1 MDYDEL
7 LKNFE
12 DDSTTRRRPN
22 PADESKPAA
31 ESRAGTRPR
40 TEDELDRIIRERR
53 KRVENFRVDVSGTQE
68 KGPSHSG
75 VYLSN
80 APRDIADTAE
90 KRSAPRRNPEA
101 PSGEKRTEPKST
113 LKVTVP
119 PATEKQKKAIEAKK
133 EKAKSGKS
141 ENRREKLQRVAVI
154 IGIIAVTSLVLCI
167 YGIRCINDV
176 LAIKTEDK
184 AVEVTIQSPNMSDGE
199 VINLLKK
206 NDLINNKLFCKLF
219 IKFLDK
225 GGEYVTG
232 VYTLTPN
239 MGIEKMLSTMKA
251 DFTLAETVTLT
262 FPEGFTIDQIA
273 QKLETN
279 KVCSGASFITTLQT
293 VDFSSEYS
301 FISNISNP
309 DARFRKLEGY
319 LYPDTYEFY
328 IGETASSVVRK
339 FLDNFKNRWTDE
351 YADIAKQRG
360 LTVDDVITMASI
372 LQKEA
377 ATSDQMPVISSI
389 LYNRLAKSATFPWL
403 QCDSTETYLTETIKP
418 TLTSSTEDTEKYL
431 AFRNNYDT
439 YSKECVGLPVGPI
452 GNPGDAAINAA
463 LNPDETDYYYFR
475 HDNKGGVYY
484 ASTFAEHEQN
494 GITVEEVNAEE

>member
-12 DDSTTRRRPN
+12 DDSAPR
-22 PADESKPAA
+22 SKPAQNADAKATAKQAHPQKA
-31 ESRAGTRPR
+31 ET
-40 TEDELDRIIRERR
+40 ELDRIIRERQ
-53 KRVENFRVDVSGTQE
+53 KRVENFKVDVPASQE
-68 KGPSHSG
+68 KGPSHNG

-90 KRSAPRRNPEA
+90 KRSAPRRTAA
-101 PSGEKRTEPKST
+101 PADGENRTAQKSN

-119 PATEKQKKAIEAKK
+119 PATEKQKKAMEARNKK
-133 EKAKSGKS
+133 NGGPVKAEKRKEQLSRIAII
-141 ENRREKLQRVAVI
+141 VA
-154 IGIIAVTSLVLCI
+154 IIALTSTVLCI

-184 AVEVTIQSPNMSDGE
+184 AVEITIASPNMSDGE

-251 DFTLAETVTLT
+251 DFTLSETVTLT

-328 IGETASSVVRK
+328 IGETASSVARK

-351 YADIAKQRG
+351 YADIAAERG
-360 LTVDDVITMASI
+360 VSVDDVMTMASI

-377 ATSDQMPVISSI
+377 ATDEQMPVIASI

-403 QCDSTETYLTETIKP
+403 QCDSTETYLNETIKP
-418 TLTSSTEDTEKYL
+418 TLTSSMEDTEKYL
-431 AFRNNYDT
+431 AFRDNYDT

-463 LNPDETDYYYFR
+463 LNPKDTDYYYFR

>member
-12 DDSTTRRRPN
+12 DDSAKKSH
-22 PADESKPAA
+22 PAHSAQSNSATDSARTHKP
-31 ESRAGTRPR
+31 
-40 TEDELDRIIRERR
+40 EDELDRIIRERQ
-53 KRVENFRVDVSGTQE
+53 KRVENFKVNVGGSQE
-68 KGPSHSG
+68 KGPSHNG
-75 VYLSN
+75 IYLSN
-80 APRDIADTAE
+80 TPRDIADTAE
-90 KRSAPRRNPEA
+90 KRSAPRRNAEPQSA
-101 PSGEKRTEPKST
+101 EPKSK

-119 PATEKQKKAIEAKK
+119 PTTEKQKKAIEAKRK
-133 EKAKSGKS
+133 KNGGSKAEK
-141 ENRREKLQRVAVI
+141 RRETLSHIAIVI
-154 IGIIAVTSLVLCI
+154 AIIVLSSVLLCI

-206 NDLINNKLFCKLF
+206 NDLIKNKLFCKLF

-251 DFTLAETVTLT
+251 DFTLSETVTLT

-293 VDFSSEYS
+293 VDFASEYS

-328 IGETASSVVRK
+328 IGETASSVARK

-351 YADIAKQRG
+351 YADIAKERG
-360 LTVDDVITMASI
+360 LTVDDVVTMASI

-377 ATSDQMPVISSI
+377 ATTEQMPVIASI
-389 LYNRLAKSATFPWL
+389 LYNRLEKSATFPWL

-418 TLTSSTEDTEKYL
+418 TLTSSMEDTEKYI

>member
-12 DDSTTRRRPN
+12 DDSAKKRPSSQN
-22 PADESKPAA
+22 TVPNVGSHSARTQKP
-31 ESRAGTRPR
+31 
-40 TEDELDRIIRERR
+40 EDELDRIIRERQ
-53 KRVENFRVDVSGTQE
+53 KRVENFKVNVGGSQE
-68 KGPSHSG
+68 KGPAYNG

-80 APRDIADTAE
+80 TPRDIADTAE
-90 KRSAPRRNPEA
+90 KRSAPRRSAENQCA
-101 PSGEKRTEPKST
+101 EPKSK

-119 PATEKQKKAIEAKK
+119 PATEKQKKAIEARNKK
-133 EKAKSGKS
+133 NGGGKAEKRKETFSHIAII
-141 ENRREKLQRVAVI
+141 VA
-154 IGIIAVTSLVLCI
+154 IIALSSVLLCI

-184 AVEVTIQSPNMSDGE
+184 AVEVTISSPNMSDGE

-232 VYTLTPN
+232 VYTLTPD

-251 DFTLAETVTLT
+251 DFTLSETVTLT

-279 KVCSGASFITTLQT
+279 KVCNAASFIITLQT

-301 FISNISNP
+301 FITHISNP
-309 DARFRKLEGY
+309 EARFRKLEGY

-328 IGETASSVVRK
+328 IGETASSVARK
-339 FLDNFKNRWTDE
+339 FLDNFKNRWTEE
-351 YADIAKQRG
+351 YADIAKERG

-377 ATSDQMPVISSI
+377 ATSAQMPVISSI

-418 TLTSSTEDTEKYL
+418 TLTSSMEDTEKYL

>member
-12 DDSTTRRRPN
+12 DDSAKKNPPANSAKPNSTTGSASAR
-22 PADESKPAA
+22 KP
-31 ESRAGTRPR
+31 
-40 TEDELDRIIRERR
+40 EDELDRIIRERQ
-53 KRVENFRVDVSGTQE
+53 KRVENFKVNVGGSQE
-68 KGPSHSG
+68 KGPSHNG

-80 APRDIADTAE
+80 TPRDIADTAE
-90 KRSAPRRNPEA
+90 RRSAPGRNAEPQHT
-101 PSGEKRTEPKST
+101 SEPKSK
-113 LKVTVP
+113 LQVKVP
-119 PATEKQKKAIEAKK
+119 PATEKQKKAIEARNKNNGGGKAEKRK
-133 EKAKSGKS
+133 ETLSRIAIV
-141 ENRREKLQRVAVI
+141 VAI
-154 IGIIAVTSLVLCI
+154 IVLSSVLLCI

-184 AVEVTIQSPNMSDGE
+184 AVEVTISSPNMSDGE

-251 DFTLAETVTLT
+251 DFTLSETVTLT

-301 FISNISNP
+301 FIANISNP

-351 YADIAKQRG
+351 YADIAKERG

-463 LNPDETDYYYFR
+463 LKPDETDYYYFR